1 MIFKIVMVMLFI
13 GFLFWIKV
21 FIFFEKEDNILLGI
35 LNMSIY
41 MSKKFMVFS
50 EMFIVF
56 IYIC

>member
-1 MIFKIVMVMLFI
+1 MLFI

-21 FIFFEKEDNILLGI
+21 FIFFEKENNILFGI

-41 MSKKFMVFS
+41 MSKKFMVFN

-56 IYIC
+56 IYIG

>member
-1 MIFKIVMVMLFI
+1 MIFKIVMVMLFF

-56 IYIC
+56 IYIG